1 MTQLSNHPI
10 RTPLGRA
17 KGLGSAH
24 SGTHHWWMVR
34 MTSIPLIPLFIYF
47 MFQLKY
53 LTNPDRLDLV
63 DWIRQPDT
71 SIGLIVFVL
80 CAFFHASI
88 GLDEII
94 ADYFSKTRAKAVMLM
109 LLNRVFFVS
118 LAVTSIYA
126 VVYIN
131 FGAI

>member
-1 MTQLSNHPI
+1 MTPLSDHPI

-17 KGLGSAH
+17 KGLGPAH
-24 SGTHHWWMVR
+24 GGTHHWWMVR
-34 MTSIPLIPLFIYF
+34 MTSIPLIPLFVYF
-47 MFQLKY
+47 MFQMKD
-53 LTNPDRLDLV
+53 LTNPSRLDL
-63 DWIRQPDT
+63 IRWVSQPDT

-94 ADYFSKTRAKAVMLM
+94 ADYFSKTRAKAMTLM
-109 LLNRVFFVS
+109 LLNRMFFVS